1 MEKAYLMQDIMNLE
15 ECIKFL
21 DSAKK
26 ALNDVDNTDYLY
38 AEIHNLKE
46 KVIDLKI
53 QKEIEFEKEAEL

>member
-15 ECIKFL
+15 ECIKLL

-38 AEIHNLKE
+38 AEIHNLRE
-46 KVIDLKI
+46 KINDFKIDR
-53 QKEIEFEKEAEL
+53 EAEI

>member
-15 ECIKFL
+15 EFIKFL

-38 AEIHNLKE
+38 AEIHNLRE
-46 KVIDLKI
+46 KINDFKIDR
-53 QKEIEFEKEAEL
+53 EAEI

>member
-1 MEKAYLMQDIMNLE
+1 MEKAYLIQDIMNLE

-38 AEIHNLKE
+38 AEIHNLRE
-46 KVIDLKI
+46 KINDFKIDR
-53 QKEIEFEKEAEL
+53 EAEI

>member
-38 AEIHNLKE
+38 AEIHNLRE
-46 KVIDLKI
+46 KINDFKI
-53 QKEIEFEKEAEL
+53 NREAEI

>member
-38 AEIHNLKE
+38 AEIHNLRK
-46 KVIDLKI
+46 KINDFKIDR
-53 QKEIEFEKEAEL
+53 EAEI

>member
-38 AEIHNLKE
+38 AEIHNLRE
-46 KVIDLKI
+46 KINDFKID
-53 QKEIEFEKEAEL
+53 KEAEI

>member
-1 MEKAYLMQDIMNLE
+1 VKGGNMEKAYLMQDIMNLE

-38 AEIHNLKE
+38 AEIHNLRE
-46 KVIDLKI
+46 KINDFKI
-53 QKEIEFEKEAEL
+53 NREAEI

>member
-1 MEKAYLMQDIMNLE
+1 MQDIMNLE

-38 AEIHNLKE
+38 AEIHNLRE
-46 KVIDLKI
+46 KINDFKIDR
-53 QKEIEFEKEAEL
+53 EAEI

>member
-38 AEIHNLKE
+38 AEIHNLRE
-46 KVIDLKI
+46 KINDFKIDR
-53 QKEIEFEKEAEL
+53 EAEI

>member
-38 AEIHNLKE
+38 AEIHNLRE
-46 KVIDLKI
+46 KINDFKI
-53 QKEIEFEKEAEL
+53 NKEAEI

>member
-1 MEKAYLMQDIMNLE
+1 VQGGNMEKAYLMQDIMNLE

-38 AEIHNLKE
+38 AEIHNLRE
-46 KVIDLKI
+46 KINDFKIDR
-53 QKEIEFEKEAEL
+53 EAEI

>member
-26 ALNDVDNTDYLY
+26 S
-38 AEIHNLKE
+38 LKRC
-46 KVIDLKI
+46 
-53 QKEIEFEKEAEL
+53 

>member
-26 ALNDVDNTDYLY
+26 ALNDVDSTDYLY
-38 AEIHNLKE
+38 AEIHNLRE
-46 KVIDLKI
+46 KINDFKIDR
-53 QKEIEFEKEAEL
+53 EAEI

>member
-1 MEKAYLMQDIMNLE
+1 MEKAYLMQDIMNLK

-38 AEIHNLKE
+38 AEIHNLRE
-46 KVIDLKI
+46 KINDFKIDR
-53 QKEIEFEKEAEL
+53 EAEI

>member
-15 ECIKFL
+15 ECVKFL

-38 AEIHNLKE
+38 AEIHNLRE
-46 KVIDLKI
+46 KVNDFKID
-53 QKEIEFEKEAEL
+53 KEAEI